1 MLYVLTDLFNHVFRS
16 GKYPESWAEGLICPI
31 HKSGQKTDP
40 NNYRGISY
48 TIGKVF
54 SAILCDRLIEWT
66 EDNHILPEEQYGFR
80 KHRRAVD
87 CVYFIY

>member
-1 MLYVLTDLFNHVFRS
+1 MKKNKAPSPDGIPVEVYKGLPQHMLYVLTDLFNYVFRY

-48 TIGKVF
+48 TI
-54 SAILCDRLIEWT
+54 
-66 EDNHILPEEQYGFR
+66 EERSSQQFF
-80 KHRRAVD
+80 VTD
-87 CVYFIY
+87 